1 MYVCVPCM
9 YRYPWRPEK
18 GTGSPRVTG
27 SGKPLE
33 GSARNWTPVLRK
45 SDKYPYLLSFS

>member
-9 YRYPWRPEK
+9 SGILGGQKKALDP
-18 GTGSPRVTG
+18 PRVTG